1 MPWPCRLHHFITGI
15 QPLPEV
21 GDALYLGEVDELRH
35 DWCRILT
42 TWEKMSI
49 LTLSYSETAK
59 TPQVSVEDYETQHM
73 DPIKATF
80 CRVLR
85 AFPVPQT
92 L

>member
-1 MPWPCRLHHFITGI
+1 MLFT
-15 QPLPEV
+15 
-21 GDALYLGEVDELRH
+21 LGS
-35 DWCRILT
+35 WWT
-42 TWEKMSI
+42 EKWLVQNSDN
-49 LTLSYSETAK
+49 LGKNVYTYSETAK

-92 L
+92 LWNIHSDP